1 MEFVGTAQPSRFSVR
16 SPFFLAMAF
25 VQAAIV
31 VYGFSHTVP
40 FDLAHGL
47 PIRLIVHALVFGA
60 WIALTLVQPALVM
73 TNSLVWH
80 RRLGWIG
87 TGLAAAIVVMG
98 VSAIIFALRSNNLPD
113 IYPQNLFIMRGLIG
127 LLVFAGLFIAA
138 VLLRRRAQWHKR
150 LMLCASVVVIV
161 PGLERALPVFAMGPH
176 WPYFVDG
183 LIDLLVLAGP
193 VGDLV
198 ARRRAHRAYAWG
210 IGAVIGG
217 QVLVDVL
224 VPTAVPTALLHALGV
239 SLIP

>member
-47 PIRLIVHALVFGA
+47 PILLIVHALVFGA
-60 WIALTLVQPALVM
+60 WIALTLIQPALVM

-183 LIDLLVLAGP
+183 LINQHAELARFDKTVVPVVVASRRYFRLRASGPGAFATCSRLKSAGVDCFKVL
-193 VGDLV
+193 
-198 ARRRAHRAYAWG
+198 
-210 IGAVIGG
+210 
-217 QVLVDVL
+217 
-224 VPTAVPTALLHALGV
+224 
-239 SLIP
+239 S